1 MIYYGWINLWP
12 NLRLHARVNSLFSW
26 KEWLQGPIY
35 NDTQLKP
42 KYDQNCVRYRRY
54 SDLQVIISVSF
65 SIAFCKQEMQ
75 IKTNFAYTTLNMDEQ
90 NTVMFNSQLYSIN
103 IYSRNIKEDINLQ
116 NMNIIKLRLWRIVQN
131 NRNSPKIVN

>member
-1 MIYYGWINLWP
+1 M
-12 NLRLHARVNSLFSW
+12 RLHARVNSLFSW

-42 KYDQNCVRYRRY
+42 KYDQKCVRYRRY

-116 NMNIIKLRLWRIVQN
+116 NMNIIKLRLWRIV
-131 NRNSPKIVN
+131 